1 MVGHSGAT
9 FTLADGSPAEMTAGF
24 LGLWSPAPELEPA
37 GVSFAAPEEPPPVIW
52 RCDLPGDP
60 EEASQ
65 KMARAEAG
73 LKASQAALDAG
84 KDRLDALSRVKPGG
98 FAFSLEAFD
107 HELPEPERETLALL
121 SLSQA
126 GSMGVS
132 FDIGEQWDSVSF
144 GPLQD
149 ASGKWN
155 QVTQKLKAFL
165 EQLNRVAGHYAWV
178 ETRIQSQLMACSTVN
193 WVGDLGTVWSEAP
206 QAQFTLMHERSLRL
220 ALDSR
225 ATMLRTFGVVSA
237 AAIKLSALLATPAG
251 AILALPAAFHFISQ
265 VQAEWAGHQQSME
278 NANGN

>member
-1 MVGHSGAT
+1 MVDHSGAT
-9 FTLADGSPAEMTAGF
+9 FTLADGSPAEMAAGF
-24 LGLWSPAPELEPA
+24 LGFWSPAPEQGPS
-37 GVSFAAPEEPPPVIW
+37 GVSFGAPEEPPPVIW
-52 RCDLPGDP
+52 RCDLPDDP

-65 KMARAEAG
+65 KMDRAEAG
-73 LKASQAALDAG
+73 LKASRDALEAG
-84 KDRLDALSRVKPGG
+84 KDRLNALSRVKSGG

-107 HELPEPERETLALL
+107 QELPEPERETLALL

-126 GSMGVS
+126 GRVGVS

-144 GPLQD
+144 GLLQD
-149 ASGKWN
+149 TSGRWN

-178 ETRIQSQLMACSTVN
+178 ETRIQNQLMACSTVN
-193 WVGDLGTVWSEAP
+193 WLGDLGTVWSEAP
-206 QAQFTLMHERSLRL
+206 EAQFSLMHERSLRL

-225 ATMLRTFGVVSA
+225 AAMLRTFGVISA
-237 AAIKLSALLATPAG
+237 GAIKLSALLATPAG